1 MDRRKRLSHIDMN
14 FAGLDLGQVRD
25 HSAMVIVE
33 RGAGDGPYYVRY
45 VERVRLGTPY
55 PQVVEWV
62 RRIGAQPEMQGR
74 SALAVDATG
83 VGAPVVEMLRAAR
96 LGCTLTPV
104 TITSGEREHET
115 GGMWHVPKKD
125 LLAGV
130 QVLLEQ
136 GRLRVPRGMAETGAL
151 VKELVDVQI
160 SHRRGG
166 GVRIGA
172 DGTGQ
177 HDDLVIALALA
188 IWRAGKAMTRY
199 GESNKRALFG

>member
-1 MDRRKRLSHIDMN
+1 MDRRKRLSHIIMN

-115 GGMWHVPKKD
+115 GAMWHVPKKD

-136 GRLRVPRGMAETGAL
+136 GRLRVPLRGRVRRNSQIAARPRRDGAMAAQG
-151 VKELVDVQI
+151 
-160 SHRRGG
+160 
-166 GVRIGA
+166 
-172 DGTGQ
+172 
-177 HDDLVIALALA
+177 
-188 IWRAGKAMTRY
+188 M
-199 GESNKRALFG
+199 KRAKTVPENAEAIAM